1 MSLHTAFCSDALEVC
16 YTELLHQMGHI
27 IQLQLIERQQF
38 SNSHSSSSSSSG
50 VHGTTTAAQ
59 QSGVYTAAVATA
71 ACQALS
77 AAFSTAQPSVAA
89 EHFLCT
95 YTYSTSNS
103 SSSSS
108 SSSDSNSFVQCLLC
122 LAKGS
127 KIRTEAL
134 GLLAR
139 VACNHTAHIS
149 SDIST
154 NNSAAV
160 NTNVN
165 SVHNDNSSSSTSSS
179 VRSTLQSCFQDID
192 QNIRLHALKVC
203 EPVKLTLAKL
213 SLSITY
219 ATAPCL

>member
-1 MSLHTAFCSDALEVC
+1 MSINTTINRDALEAC

-27 IQLQLIERQQF
+27 VKLQLPEHQQGSI
-38 SNSHSSSSSSSG
+38 SNSNSSAYS
-50 VHGTTTAAQ
+50 TATATQ
-59 QSGVYTAAVATA
+59 HSGVYTAAVATA

-77 AAFSTAQPSVAA
+77 TAFSTAQPSVAA

-108 SSSDSNSFVQCLLC
+108 SSSSSDSSSFVQCLLC

-149 SDIST
+149 SSNLSNRDT
-154 NNSAAV
+154 EV
-160 NTNVN
+160 HTNVS
-165 SVHNDNSSSSTSSS
+165 SVHNNNSSSSSSSSSS

-192 QNIRLHALKVC
+192 QNIRLHALKVR
-203 EPVKLTLAKL
+203 EALELAI
-213 SLSITY
+213 SETEYSM
-219 ATAPCL
+219 